1 MVASSND
8 CSGTLAVPT
17 GNRDALVPQFLR
29 HADAR
34 PPGGQTGPHG
44 FPLVEIRTLPLKIR
58 GSLDSPVRI
67 KMFAAT
73 AKWLA
78 AWRGKLSPLGATT
91 ADEAARLDDIRQAM
105 LEGLAQ
111 IGRGRFPHVEQRILL
126 ASNVAA
132 LWFLRP
138 ELLMVLAA
146 QLGEQAAREVI
157 DEITEMFQ
165 GLLPKSLHTRP
176 AGLQR

>member
-1 MVASSND
+1 M
-8 CSGTLAVPT
+8 
-17 GNRDALVPQFLR
+17 
-29 HADAR
+29 
-34 PPGGQTGPHG
+34 
-44 FPLVEIRTLPLKIR
+44 R

-78 AWRGKLSPLGATT
+78 AWRRKSGLGAGV
-91 ADEAARLDDIRQAM
+91 ADEAACLDDIRQAM